1 MTCNRIGIQTRLSKG
16 GFDLPADC
24 AERITEF
31 KFLNTY
37 TGEVCTSD
45 EIVSRVFLAVVH
57 GNIQEAIAWVYD
69 KEGF

>member
-1 MTCNRIGIQTRLSKG
+1 M
-16 GFDLPADC
+16 PADC